1 MNSDDDDDDVGP
13 KVEGEERKGVDFED
27 LAVHEKKRK
36 REEWMLVAPK
46 WLGGFDEPNGQDK
59 FAAKKSKK
67 EIKKAQEQIEAHKK
81 KMGAESLVDQLAAGK
96 VTGKDVDHGEV
107 KAAWGKSKVGSGDMW
122 GMSEKEQARSGGV
135 KKQLA
140 GGFDPEKEFKVRK
153 AMTNEDYQ
161 KLLA

>member
-1 MNSDDDDDDVGP
+1 MDSDDDDDDLGP
-13 KVEGEERKGVDFED
+13 KPEGEERTGVDMED

-81 KMGAESLVDQLAAGK
+81 KMGAGSLVDQLKAGK
-96 VTGKDVDHGEV
+96 VAGKDVNADEV
-107 KAAWGKSKVGSGDMW
+107 KGAWSKSKVGSDDCW
-122 GMSEKEQARSGGV
+122 G
-135 KKQLA
+135 
-140 GGFDPEKEFKVRK
+140 
-153 AMTNEDYQ
+153 
-161 KLLA
+161 